1 VSVKIPRFHAGS
13 AGQYGI
19 PCKTP
24 LRKPMKTPDLKTELA
39 TLKSEN
45 KKLKALLKNAVLLLN
60 KYKPFLQHPEKLGGT
75 KKQSVAKKKKK
86 PAG

>member
-1 VSVKIPRFHAGS
+1 VPLAGP
-13 AGQYGI
+13 APLAPPDNTGY
-19 PCKTP
+19 PANHH

-60 KYKPFLQHPEKLGGT
+60 KYKPFLQHPEKLGAA
-75 KKQSVAKKKKK
+75 KKQVAAKKKKK
-86 PAG
+86 TAG